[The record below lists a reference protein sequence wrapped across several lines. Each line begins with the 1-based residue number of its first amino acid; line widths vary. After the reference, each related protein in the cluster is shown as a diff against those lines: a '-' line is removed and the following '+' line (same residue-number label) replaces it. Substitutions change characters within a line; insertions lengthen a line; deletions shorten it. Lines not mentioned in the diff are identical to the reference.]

1 MPFTSLEKQA
11 LNTGVL
17 KSTKRKRYKHFVPA
31 AMVVCLV
38 HFLFCM
44 YYQLYPPGIAMITE
58 FGLLWICMLLYYK
71 KWYDLAG
78 LLTVVSLDVLVIIVT
93 YYEGLNTGGY
103 LNFFPVIVASGFMA
117 NIHKFT
123 KITFVTVG
131 FCLASILFSFFIT
144 SPEPAGI
151 VLTPEISSQLL
162 FINIVLNFGAVT
174 WFSIVILLIQRK
186 NSEKLISA
194 RNAAERANKAKSDFL
209 SVMSHELR
217 TPLNGIIGLTNIL
230 NAEEKLKHQE
240 EYLKLLAGSS
250 NHMLRMI
257 DSLLQFNKLE
267 AEKLKMTHADFNITR
282 LVKDVC
288 AQFDLS
294 FKIKGLHLKHEI
306 TGDASTLLYGDDV
319 KIIQVL
325 NNLLANALKFTEEG
339 GVELKVECNKT
350 GNSHMQ
356 LYFSVKDTGIG
367 IEEEKQQTVFDDFIQ
382 ASTDT
387 NRRFGG
393 TGLGLTISKKLVELM
408 GGTITL
414 KSAPGK
420 GSEFSFHLPVAIN
433 TKTELPLQQH
443 ILQPAKVNNG
453 YTILVAEDNLV
464 NSKVVSS
471 FLSKWNFDFE
481 IAANGKQAIEQMKSK
496 KFSMVLMD
504 LDMPEVDGVTATAT
518 LRSLNYNVPIIA
530 FTAAMLERYELS
542 NLYDLG
548 FTDCIEK
555 PFKPVLLYEKLK
567 KHSPEYIW

>member
-1 MPFTSLEKQA
+1 MPSTSFETQA
-11 LNTGVL
+11 LNTGAL

-38 HFLFCM
+38 HFLFCI
-44 YYQLYPPGIAMITE
+44 YYGLYPPGIAMITE
-58 FGLLWICMLLYYK
+58 FGFLWVCMFLYYK

-78 LLTVVSLDVLVIIVT
+78 FLTVVSLDVLVIIVT

-123 KITFVTVG
+123 KITFITVG

-144 SPEPAGI
+144 NPEPVGI
-151 VLTPEISSQLL
+151 SLTPEISSQLL

-174 WFSIVILLIQRK
+174 WFSIVMLLIQRK

-194 RNAAERANKAKSDFL
+194 RNAAERANKAKSNFL

-217 TPLNGIIGLTNIL
+217 TPLNGIIGITNIL
-230 NAEEKLKHQE
+230 NTEEKLTHQE

-267 AEKLKMTHADFNITR
+267 AEKLELTPADFNVAR
-282 LVKDVC
+282 LVNEVC

-294 FKIKGLHLKHEI
+294 FKTKGLYLKYEMG
-306 TGDASTLLYGDDV
+306 GDVDTLLSGDDV
-319 KIIQVL
+319 KIVQVL
-325 NNLLANALKFTEEG
+325 NNLLTNALKFTEKG
-339 GVELKVECNKT
+339 GVYLRVE
-350 GNSHMQ
+350 GNRINNSRMQ

-367 IEEEKQQTVFDDFIQ
+367 IEEDKQQTVFDDFIQ

-393 TGLGLTISKKLVELM
+393 TGLGLTISKKLIELM
-408 GGTITL
+408 GGTMTL
-414 KSAPGK
+414 KSAQGK
-420 GSEFSFHLPVAIN
+420 GSEFIFQLSASISA
-433 TKTELPLQQH
+433 KTELPLQQH
-443 ILQPAKVNNG
+443 ILQPAKKNNG

-496 KFSMVLMD
+496 KYSMVLMD

-555 PFKPVLLYEKLK
+555 PFKPTLLYEKLK